1 MANAITEL
9 IKERGRTRADVA
21 KALRRPPS
29 WLYRILSGKHQIKAI
44 DLQALADELDVP
56 VSDLYPPE
64 LRQLAERAG
73 VYVPLRP
80 IPVIDQEAS
89 ASLQGGVIV
98 DHLYI
103 RGTSASSDAPHNLV
117 GVRVHGDCLSPW
129 ILDGDVVV
137 VDTTRTP
144 ESGNPVVATVEGT
157 LHVKRLRIR
166 PSGRWSLVSNEG
178 EIQIEPYQINGVV
191 ISLDRDLLRFGDL

>member
-1 MANAITEL
+1 MASAIAQL
-9 IKERGRTRADVA
+9 IEERGRTRADVA

-73 VYVPLRP
+73 VHVPLRW

-98 DHLYI
+98 DRIYI
-103 RGTSASSDAPHNLV
+103 RGSVADAPHNLV

-129 ILDGDVVV
+129 IIDGDVVV
-137 VDTTRTP
+137 VDTNRTP

-178 EIQIEPYQINGVV
+178 EIGIEPYQINGVV